1 MEEIIKK
8 YVDYCL
14 GFVQEHREY
23 LMFVSSYED
32 PIEPEMQDTFN
43 NVILQGKSVKIYVIQ
58 PEHTNYMVNIIT
70 GKDHVWKAIDNQ
82 ISDEDISKLESKL
95 NVILPLSYKNCL
107 KYKHFYEMFWDLD
120 VFLYLQHL

>member
-32 PIEPEMQDTFN
+32 SIEPEMQDDALDTA
-43 NVILQGKSVKIYVIQ
+43 ILQGKSVKIYVAQ
-58 PEHTNYMVNIIT
+58 PEHTNYMVDIVT
-70 GKDHVWKAIDNQ
+70 EKTMYGKR
-82 ISDEDISKLESKL
+82 
-95 NVILPLSYKNCL
+95 
-107 KYKHFYEMFWDLD
+107 
-120 VFLYLQHL
+120 